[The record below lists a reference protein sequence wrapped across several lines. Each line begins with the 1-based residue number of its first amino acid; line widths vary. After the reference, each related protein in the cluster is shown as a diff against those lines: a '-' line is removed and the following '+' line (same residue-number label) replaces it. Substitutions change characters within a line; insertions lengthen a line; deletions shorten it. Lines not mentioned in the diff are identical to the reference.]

1 VLATGHL
8 APGGGS
14 KREIEINREFPR
26 PFGNLSGNLWQEG
39 MVALP
44 QGVAIQAL
52 GRDMSVTGM
61 NYLETRPDASLVD
74 EIKDPEEVRV

>member
-52 GRDMSVTGM
+52 GRDMSVTG
-61 NYLETRPDASLVD
+61 
-74 EIKDPEEVRV
+74 